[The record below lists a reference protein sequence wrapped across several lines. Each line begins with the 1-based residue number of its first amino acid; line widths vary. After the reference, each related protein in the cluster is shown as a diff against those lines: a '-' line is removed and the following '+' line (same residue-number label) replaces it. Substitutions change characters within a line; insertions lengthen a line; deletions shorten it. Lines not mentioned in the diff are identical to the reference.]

1 MKRQTSL
8 WGSISVL
15 IGVIVGIVALVRG
28 PAFYPMILL
37 AFAVWG
43 VWAVLTL
50 GLPRWRTG
58 YVRRQM
64 ANETQSVRSELD
76 AANVPVDVAQ
86 TLLRH
91 VNYRISAYLKSS
103 HPNARW
109 EWVTRNPALLAVQGG
124 IGRIRLYGVDDY
136 DYADVELDQQGSL
149 SCSLVRLMA
158 EQMPDGEPPASPGM
172 PLDPRIWYDQ
182 QGRETLEMLIADL
195 NSRGYK
201 HLALK
206 EDGSI
211 CTSLDGANEETIQ
224 STFSNFPAKVYW
236 PQLAKVLEQ
245 EGLATTVEA
254 NCVSVAW

>member
-1 MKRQTSL
+1 
-8 WGSISVL
+8 
-15 IGVIVGIVALVRG
+15 
-28 PAFYPMILL
+28 
-37 AFAVWG
+37 
-43 VWAVLTL
+43 
-50 GLPRWRTG
+50 
-58 YVRRQM
+58 M
-64 ANETQSVRSELD
+64 ANEMRSVRSELD

-91 VNYRISAYLKSS
+91 VNYRISAYLKSA

-158 EQMPDGEPPASPGM
+158 EQTPDGEPPASPGM

-245 EGLATTVEA
+245 EGLAATVEA

>member
-1 MKRQTSL
+1 
-8 WGSISVL
+8 
-15 IGVIVGIVALVRG
+15 
-28 PAFYPMILL
+28 
-37 AFAVWG
+37 
-43 VWAVLTL
+43 
-50 GLPRWRTG
+50 
-58 YVRRQM
+58 
-64 ANETQSVRSELD
+64 
-76 AANVPVDVAQ
+76 
-86 TLLRH
+86 
-91 VNYRISAYLKSS
+91 
-103 HPNARW
+103 
-109 EWVTRNPALLAVQGG
+109 
-124 IGRIRLYGVDDY
+124 
-136 DYADVELDQQGSL
+136 
-149 SCSLVRLMA
+149 MA
-158 EQMPDGEPPASPGM
+158 EQTPDGEPPASPGM

-245 EGLATTVEA
+245 EGLAATVEA